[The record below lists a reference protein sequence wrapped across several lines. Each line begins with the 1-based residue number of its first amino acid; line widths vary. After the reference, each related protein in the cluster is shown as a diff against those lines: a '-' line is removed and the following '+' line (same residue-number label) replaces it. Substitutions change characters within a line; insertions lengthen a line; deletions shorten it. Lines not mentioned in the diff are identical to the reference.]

1 MKSEVRM
8 GKQIMGLQSYLVLIT
23 LAAVTHFPS
32 SSGIPARKGNSN
44 EEVLKELG
52 VEIKMKGKY
61 FYIFEVLCGAAL

>member
-1 MKSEVRM
+1 M
-8 GKQIMGLQSYLVLIT
+8 GKQIMGLQSYLALIT
-23 LAAVTHFPS
+23 LAAVTHFHS

-61 FYIFEVLCGAAL
+61 ILEVLCVIECDI

>member
-1 MKSEVRM
+1 M

-52 VEIKMKGKY
+52 VEIKMKGK
-61 FYIFEVLCGAAL
+61 